1 MLGRNSANEEGQ
13 RGQWRPQ
20 ANTRGGKKEGQARM
34 GTEAAGVGES
44 GLPPRRGSLC
54 KLCHTRVTRD
64 SSMGIRSA
72 ISFKLILI
80 HDIAAGLFFFFSI

>member
-1 MLGRNSANEEGQ
+1 MKRGRGANGGLRQ
-13 RGQWRPQ
+13 
-20 ANTRGGKKEGQARM
+20 TRGGKKEGQARM

-80 HDIAAGLFFFFSI
+80 HDIAAGLFFFFFNLKIAI